1 METSLRTHTCGE
13 LRIQDLNKEVVL
25 CGWIKRL
32 RTHGKVTFIDLYDR
46 YGITQVVIDKEITLP
61 RESVIQVK
69 GIVKERLEKNEKI
82 ETGQIEVH
90 CTELKVLNEAE
101 RIPID
106 LEDFNQTNED
116 MRLRY
121 RYLDLR
127 RKKMQENLLL
137 RYKITKI
144 TRDYFDKLNFIEIET
159 PLLSKS
165 TPEGARDYLV
175 PSRLYPGKFYALP
188 QSPQQYKQ
196 LLMIAGFDRYF
207 QIAKC
212 LRDED
217 LRADRQPEFTQID
230 VEMSFIEEK
239 DIQDVIE
246 GLMKEILKLKNYDLN
261 LPLRRIKYVD
271 AMNDYGSDK
280 PDLRFKLKIQDFT
293 EIFRKSS
300 YEIFKKVIE
309 NGGVVKGLRI
319 PHGSKMTRKQLDEL
333 ERIAKENG
341 AKGLSYAKVDEE
353 ISGTIAKFWNEL
365 KIEHEKGDLFLFIA
379 DKWKIAC
386 EAMGKVRLKIF
397 DIIKED
403 KELFEKYKNMNLFG
417 EEFEL
422 LWVVDFPLFSWS
434 EEEKRFVSEHHPFTS
449 PKNEF
454 IEELINNKEKWMDKL
469 DQITAKS
476 YDIVMNGYEIGGG
489 SIRIFNPKLQKIIF
503 EILGLSEEEIKKK
516 FGNFIEAF
524 RYGAPPHGGIA
535 LGLDRIAAILAG
547 ESNIREVIAFPKN
560 KNAVGLLEDTP
571 SEVSPE
577 QLKELHIKIED
588 Q

>member
-1 METSLRTHTCGE
+1 METSMRTHTCGE
-13 LRIQDLNKEVVL
+13 LRINDVNKEVTL
-25 CGWIKRL
+25 CGWVKKIRI
-32 RTHGKVTFIDLYDR
+32 HGKVTFIDLYDR
-46 YGITQVVIDKEITLP
+46 YGITQIVINDELNLP
-61 RESVIQVK
+61 KESVLQVK
-69 GIVKERLEKNEKI
+69 GIVKERLEKNPKLS
-82 ETGQIEVH
+82 TGDIEVH
-90 CTELKVLNEAE
+90 CNEYKILNLAE

-106 LEDFNQTNED
+106 MEEETTTNEEIR
-116 MRLRY
+116 MRY

-127 RKKMQENLLL
+127 RKKMQENIML
-137 RYKITKI
+137 RYKITKA
-144 TRDYFDKLNFIEIET
+144 TRDYFDKLGFIEIET

-207 QIAKC
+207 QIARC
-212 LRDED
+212 FRDED
-217 LRADRQPEFTQID
+217 LRADRQPDFTQID
-230 VEMSFIEEK
+230 IEMSFVDEI
-239 DIQDVIE
+239 DVQNVVE
-246 GLMKEILKLKNYDLN
+246 GLMKEILKLKGIDLK
-261 LPLRRIKYVD
+261 LPLKRLKYVD

-293 EIFRKSS
+293 DNFKNSS
-300 YEIFKKVIE
+300 FEIFKKIVN
-309 NGGVVKGLRI
+309 NGGVVKGIRI
-319 PHGSKMTRKQLDEL
+319 PFGSKITRKQLDEM

-341 AKGLSYAKVDEE
+341 AKGLVYLKVDDE
-353 ISGTIAKFWNEL
+353 ISGTLAKYWNEL
-365 KIEHEKGDLFLFIA
+365 KIDAEKGDLFVFVA
-379 DKWKIAC
+379 DKWKTAC
-386 EAMGKVRLKIF
+386 EALGKVRLKIF
-397 DIIKED
+397 DIVKED
-403 KELFEKYKNMNLFG
+403 NELYEKYKKMDMFG

-449 PKNEF
+449 PKEQY
-454 IEELINNKEKWMDKL
+454 IDELMKNKEKWLDKL
-469 DQITAKS
+469 DQIVARS

-489 SIRIFNPKLQKIIF
+489 SIRIYNPEFQKIIF
-503 EILGLSEEEIKKK
+503 EILGLSDEDIKKK

-524 RYGAPPHGGIA
+524 KFGAPPHGGLA
-535 LGLDRIAAILAG
+535 LGLDRITAILAE

-571 SEVSPE
+571 SEVSEE
-577 QLKELHIKIED
+577 QLKELHIKID